1 MCCGH
6 PIYSYTDSMIP
17 FRCSME
23 DFWSLTELVA
33 IKWIKLLSFA
43 FLISYLVTSYKS
55 KPDLN
60 ILPYNNVK
68 AQLII
73 GLDNIKITAPL
84 EIREGEN
91 DDVIAARSRLGWSV
105 YGRPMVGESTTPRLL
120 HICQCSATRGMDEA
134 LKSYFAL
141 ESLGVSV
148 SSNPLRSREDERSM
162 QIMEATTTYLEDEKR
177 WQTGLLW
184 RFDRIHMPDSYQMAV
199 KRLKCLEAKMFKDPP
214 LKEFMMNTM
223 HDYKQKGYIRRLK
236 DSELV
241 ANTMSWFLPIFT
253 VTNPNKLK
261 TRLVWDAAA
270 KVSGT
275 SLNDCLLKGPD
286 TLASLMGVLIR
297 FRERPIA
304 VSGDIREMFHQV
316 KVRREDQAAQKF
328 LWRDGDSSRSPETY
342 VMQVMTFGA
351 SCSPALANYVKNRN
365 AERFV
370 AEHPDAVK
378 AICENTFVDDWL
390 QSVDSESQMMQL
402 AETVKRIHASGGFEM
417 RHWTSNSKQVMQA
430 LEDDCEGLDK
440 RISAQD
446 EAQEKVLGLWWLPG
460 QDLLTFVVK
469 PNLLAKASKERP
481 TKRRVLSVV
490 MSIFDPLGLL
500 GFFNIRA
507 KIILQNIWRSNI
519 GWDDDLTKEDEVD
532 WRHWLDLVSKL
543 NTVRIPRCMK
553 WVSRTQTVQ
562 MHTFVDASINAY
574 AAVVYLRAEHDGQV
588 HCSLAASKTRVAP
601 LKPVSIPRM
610 ELMAAVLGLRLAKCI
625 QNETSVRIHRRTFW
639 TDSKDVLY
647 WIQSDARKFQQFVAL
662 RIGEIL
668 EESDVDSWRWVPSA
682 QNVADDGT
690 KWTKTP
696 EIHGST
702 RWFNGPPFLYLE
714 ESQWPRT
721 EKGSAINM
729 LYHAEEQANHTS
741 SWRCILPDL
750 QHFSKLE
757 KLRAAQLCVL
767 DFLRIVTKKTKLDG
781 RLEPN
786 YKLLLRKQRRY

>member
-1 MCCGH
+1 
-6 PIYSYTDSMIP
+6 
-17 FRCSME
+17 
-23 DFWSLTELVA
+23 
-33 IKWIKLLSFA
+33 
-43 FLISYLVTSYKS
+43 
-55 KPDLN
+55 
-60 ILPYNNVK
+60 
-68 AQLII
+68 
-73 GLDNIKITAPL
+73 
-84 EIREGEN
+84 
-91 DDVIAARSRLGWSV
+91 
-105 YGRPMVGESTTPRLL
+105 
-120 HICQCSATRGMDEA
+120 
-134 LKSYFAL
+134 
-141 ESLGVSV
+141 
-148 SSNPLRSREDERSM
+148 
-162 QIMEATTTYLEDEKR
+162 
-177 WQTGLLW
+177 
-184 RFDRIHMPDSYQMAV
+184 
-199 KRLKCLEAKMFKDPP
+199 
-214 LKEFMMNTM
+214 
-223 HDYKQKGYIRRLK
+223 
-236 DSELV
+236 
-241 ANTMSWFLPIFT
+241 
-253 VTNPNKLK
+253 
-261 TRLVWDAAA
+261 
-270 KVSGT
+270 
-275 SLNDCLLKGPD
+275 
-286 TLASLMGVLIR
+286 MGVLIR
-297 FRERPIA
+297 FA
-304 VSGDIREMFHQV
+304 VSGDIREMCHQV

-342 VMQVMTFGA
+342 VMQVKTFGA
-351 SCSPALANYVKNRN
+351 SCSPALANYVKN
-365 AERFV
+365 
-370 AEHPDAVK
+370 P
-378 AICENTFVDDWL
+378 ICENTFVDDWL

-417 RHWTSNSKQVMQA
+417 RQWTSNSKQVMQA

-440 RISAQD
+440 RISGKD

-481 TKRRVLSVV
+481 IKRRVLSVV
-490 MSIFDPLGLL
+490 
-500 GFFNIRA
+500 
-507 KIILQNIWRSNI
+507 IWRSNI

-553 WVSRTQTVQ
+553 WVRRTQTVQ

-647 WIQSDARKFQQFVAL
+647 WIQSDSRKFQQFVAL

-668 EESDVDSWRWVPSA
+668 EESDVGSWRWVPSA

-714 ESQWPRT
+714 ESQWPCT

-729 LYHAEEQANHTS
+729 LYHAEEQANHTY

-757 KLRAAQLCVL
+757 KLRAALLCVL

-781 RLEPN
+781 RLELQ
-786 YKLLLRKQRRY
+786 KMLLLKRSKEMDVIFIRICQEEEFYSEITSLKSGHRLTDRKSLLFKLSPYIDDSGILRIKGRIDNIEGVEVCVKRPIILLRRHRLTYLLVEFYYRKYHHLHNEIVVNELREKRWGVLFTCLTVRAVHLDIATSLSTDSYLCVLKSFVARRGCPRRMLSDNGTNFKGASRILKDEIERISPALIE